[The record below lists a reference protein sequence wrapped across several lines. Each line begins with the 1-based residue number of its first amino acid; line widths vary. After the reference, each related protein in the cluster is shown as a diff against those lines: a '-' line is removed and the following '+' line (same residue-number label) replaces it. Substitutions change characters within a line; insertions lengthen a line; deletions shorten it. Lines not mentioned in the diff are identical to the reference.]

1 MSFRRMVPF
10 LLLNILVSAAVVLG
24 ILYWWDSRDQ
34 PVETE
39 NMVLV
44 TVTPTSVPP
53 TIAVQQPD
61 QSQEVA
67 QVTEAEAEAEEE
79 DALPIHVVQSGE
91 TLGTISQRYDVT
103 VDDIMAAN
111 GLENANFLSVGQQLI
126 MPIGGLP
133 EPTAVPTETPLPDTV
148 PTPIPTAAPPEQ
160 GEAIVEIS
168 EVVGVGEL
176 TEEAI
181 QIINSG
187 TRQVGLVDWTISDES
202 GFVYTFDQVTLFGE
216 GAGIL
221 IHTEAGTDGPT
232 DLYWGLE
239 LPILVSGK
247 VLSLTDADGN
257 VVSTYTV
264 P

>member
-1 MSFRRMVPF
+1 MVPF

-24 ILYWWDSRDQ
+24 ILYWWDGRDQ
-34 PVETE
+34 PAEVE
-39 NMVLV
+39 NMVWV
-44 TVTPTSVPP
+44 TVTPTAV
-53 TIAVQQPD
+53 IAPLPNDQPA
-61 QSQEVA
+61 QTQGQPQEA
-67 QVTEAEAEAEEE
+67 ETAPAEAEG
-79 DALPIHVVQSGE
+79 PTIHVVQSGE

-103 VDDIMAAN
+103 VEDIMIAN
-111 GLENANFLSVGQQLI
+111 QLDNANFLSVGQELI
-126 MPIGGLP
+126 IPIGGLP
-133 EPTAVPTETPLPDTV
+133 EATAVPTETPLPDTV

-168 EVVGVGEL
+168 NVVGVGEL

-202 GFVYTFDQVTLFGE
+202 GFVYTFKQVTLFGE

-247 VLSLTDADGN
+247 TFTLTDADGN
-257 VVSTYTV
+257 VVSTYTI

>member
-1 MSFRRMVPF
+1 MSFRRMAPF

-24 ILYWWDSRDQ
+24 ILYWWDKRDR
-34 PVETE
+34 PVEAE

-44 TVTPTSVPP
+44 TVTPTAVPP
-53 TIAVQQPD
+53 AIATPQP
-61 QSQEVA
+61 A
-67 QVTEAEAEAEEE
+67 QPQDPTPETEAAPPEEE
-79 DALPIHVVQSGE
+79 GPTIHVVQAGE
-91 TLGTISQRYDVT
+91 NLGSISQRYDVT
-103 VDDIMAAN
+103 IEDIMAAS
-111 GLENANFLSVGQQLI
+111 GLDNPNFLSVGQELI
-126 MPIGGLP
+126 IPIGGLP
-133 EPTAVPTETPLPDTV
+133 TPTPIPTETPLPDEP
-148 PTPIPTAAPPEQ
+148 PTPIPTLEAPSQ
-160 GEAIVEIS
+160 GEAIVAIS
-168 EVVGVGEL
+168 GVVGVGEL
-176 TEEAI
+176 TDEAV

-187 TRQVGLVDWTISDES
+187 DRQTGLLNWTLSDTS
-202 GFVYTFDQVTLFGE
+202 GFTYTFGQVTLFGE

-247 VLSLTDADGN
+247 VLTLADADGS

>member
-1 MSFRRMVPF
+1 
-10 LLLNILVSAAVVLG
+10 
-24 ILYWWDSRDQ
+24 
-34 PVETE
+34 
-39 NMVLV
+39 
-44 TVTPTSVPP
+44 
-53 TIAVQQPD
+53 
-61 QSQEVA
+61 
-67 QVTEAEAEAEEE
+67 
-79 DALPIHVVQSGE
+79 
-91 TLGTISQRYDVT
+91 
-103 VDDIMAAN
+103 
-111 GLENANFLSVGQQLI
+111 
-126 MPIGGLP
+126 
-133 EPTAVPTETPLPDTV
+133 
-148 PTPIPTAAPPEQ
+148 
-160 GEAIVEIS
+160 
-168 EVVGVGEL
+168 VGEL

-257 VVSTYTV
+257 VVSTFTV

>member
-1 MSFRRMVPF
+1 
-10 LLLNILVSAAVVLG
+10 
-24 ILYWWDSRDQ
+24 
-34 PVETE
+34 
-39 NMVLV
+39 MVLV
-44 TVTPTSVPP
+44 TVTPTGVPP
-53 TIAVQQPD
+53 TLPASQPVQA
-61 QSQEVA
+61 EETGEEIEETA
-67 QVTEAEAEAEEE
+67 VTE
-79 DALPIHVVQSGE
+79 DGPTIHVVASGE

-103 VDDIMAAN
+103 VDDIMVAN
-111 GLENANFLSVGQQLI
+111 ALSNANFLSVGQELI
-126 MPIGGLP
+126 IPIGGLP
-133 EPTAVPTETPLPDTV
+133 EATAVPTETPAPDTI

-168 EVVGVGEL
+168 GVVGVGEL

-187 TRQVGLVDWTISDES
+187 SRQIGLVNWTISDES
-202 GFVYTFDQVTLFGE
+202 GFVYTFKQVTLFGE

-239 LPILVSGK
+239 LPILASGK
-247 VLSLTDADGN
+247 TFSLADADGN
-257 VVSTYTV
+257 VVSTFTV

>member
-10 LLLNILVSAAVVLG
+10 LLLNILVSAAVVLV
-24 ILYWWDSRDQ
+24 ILYWWDGRDQ
-34 PVETE
+34 PVETDT
-39 NMVLV
+39 MVLV
-44 TVTPTSVPP
+44 TVTPTGVPP
-53 TIAVQQPD
+53 TLPASQPVQSEEAGQDVAETAV
-61 QSQEVA
+61 
-67 QVTEAEAEAEEE
+67 EE
-79 DALPIHVVQSGE
+79 DGPTIHVVASGE

-103 VDDIMAAN
+103 VEDIMVAN
-111 GLENANFLSVGQQLI
+111 QLDNANFLSVGQELI
-126 MPIGGLP
+126 IPIGGLA
-133 EPTAVPTETPLPDTV
+133 EATAVPTETPAPNTI
-148 PTPIPTAAPPEQ
+148 PTPIPTAAAPEQ
-160 GEAIVEIS
+160 GEANVEIS
-168 EVVGVGEL
+168 GVVGVGEL

-202 GFVYTFDQVTLFGE
+202 GFVYKFKQVTLFGE

-221 IHTEAGTDGPT
+221 VHTEAGKDDST

-247 VLSLTDADGN
+247 TLTLTDAEGN
-257 VVSTYTV
+257 VVSTFTV

>member
-10 LLLNILVSAAVVLG
+10 LLLNILVSATVVLG
-24 ILYWWDSRDQ
+24 ILYWWDGRDQ
-34 PVETE
+34 PVETDT
-39 NMVLV
+39 MVLV
-44 TVTPTSVPP
+44 TVTPTGVPP
-53 TIAVQQPD
+53 TIAVEQPG
-61 QSQEVA
+61 QSQEAVA
-67 QVTEAEAEAEEE
+67 EVETAVEEG
-79 DALPIHVVQSGE
+79 PTIHVVQSGDSL
-91 TLGTISQRYDVT
+91 TALSQRYDVSIQ
-103 VDDIMAAN
+103 DIADAN
-111 GLENANFLSVGQQLI
+111 GMNINDFLSVGQELI
-126 MPIGGLP
+126 IPIGGLA
-133 EPTAVPTETPLPDTV
+133 EATAVPTEPPAPDTI

-202 GFVYTFDQVTLFGE
+202 GFVYTFKQVTLFGE

-221 IHTEAGTDGPT
+221 VHTEAGKDDST

-247 VLSLTDADGN
+247 TFTLTDADGN

>member
-1 MSFRRMVPF
+1 MSFRRMAPF

-24 ILYWWDSRDQ
+24 ILYWWDGRDR
-34 PVETE
+34 PVETD

-44 TVTPTSVPP
+44 TVTTTAVPP
-53 TIAVQQPD
+53 TIAVDRPIVPD
-61 QSQEVA
+61 EPVSE
-67 QVTEAEAEAEEE
+67 EAPAEEE
-79 DALPIHVVQSGE
+79 GPTIHVVQSGE

-103 VDDIMAAN
+103 VEDIMAAN
-111 GLENANFLSVGQQLI
+111 GLDNPNFLSVGQELI

-133 EPTAVPTETPLPDTV
+133 TPTPIPTETPLPDVV
-148 PTPIPTAAPPEQ
+148 PTPIPTEAPPSQ

-168 EVVGVGEL
+168 EVIGVGEL
-176 TEEAI
+176 TAEAI

-187 TRQVGLVDWTISDES
+187 TRQIGLLNWTISDES
-202 GFVYTFDQVTLFGE
+202 GFVYTFEQVTLFGE

-221 IHTEAGTDGPT
+221 IHTETGTDGPT

-247 VLSLTDADGN
+247 TLSLTDADGN

>member
-10 LLLNILVSAAVVLG
+10 LLLNILVSAAMVLG
-24 ILYWWDSRDQ
+24 ILYWWEGRDQ

-44 TVTPTSVPP
+44 TVTPTGVPP
-53 TIAVQQPD
+53 TIAVDQPA

-67 QVTEAEAEAEEE
+67 QETEAEMSEE
-79 DALPIHVVQSGE
+79 DASPIHVVQSGE
-91 TLGTISQRYDVT
+91 TLGSISARYDVT
-103 VDDIMAAN
+103 VEDIMVAN
-111 GLENANFLSVGQQLI
+111 QLENANFLSVGQQLEI
-126 MPIGGLP
+126 PIGGLP
-133 EPTAVPTETPLPDTV
+133 EPTAVPTETPLPDV
-148 PTPIPTAAPPEQ
+148 PPTPIPTAAPPEQ
-160 GEAIVEIS
+160 GEAIVEIT

-187 TRQVGLVDWTISDES
+187 NRQIGLVDWTISDES
-202 GFVYTFDQVTLFGE
+202 GFVYTFGQVTLFGD

-221 IHTEAGTDGPT
+221 VHTEAGTDGPT

-247 VLSLTDADGN
+247 ILSLTDAEGN

>member
-24 ILYWWDSRDQ
+24 ILYWWDGRDQ

-39 NMVLV
+39 TMVLV
-44 TVTPTSVPP
+44 TVTPTGVPP
-53 TIAVQQPD
+53 TIAVEQPG
-61 QSQEVA
+61 QSQEAVE
-67 QVTEAEAEAEEE
+67 EAETAVEEG
-79 DALPIHVVQSGE
+79 PTIHVVASGE
-91 TLGTISQRYDVT
+91 TLGTICQRYDVT
-103 VDDIMAAN
+103 VEDIMAAN
-111 GLENANFLSVGQQLI
+111 GLDNANFLSVGQELI
-126 MPIGGLP
+126 IPIGGLA
-133 EPTAVPTETPLPDTV
+133 EATAVPTETPAPDSI
-148 PTPIPTAAPPEQ
+148 PTPIPTPGPPEQ
-160 GEAIVEIS
+160 GAIIVAIS
-168 EVVGVGEL
+168 NGVGVGEL

-257 VVSTYTV
+257 VVSTFTV

>member
-1 MSFRRMVPF
+1 MVPF

-24 ILYWWDSRDQ
+24 ILYWWDGRDQ

-39 NMVLV
+39 TMVLV
-44 TVTPTSVPP
+44 TVTPTAVIAIDTTAQPAQPQDAAPEAEEAVP
-53 TIAVQQPD
+53 
-61 QSQEVA
+61 
-67 QVTEAEAEAEEE
+67 AEAEG
-79 DALPIHVVQSGE
+79 PTVHVVQSGE
-91 TLGTISQRYDVT
+91 TLGTISQRYNVT
-103 VDDIMAAN
+103 VEDIMSAN
-111 GLENANFLSVGQQLI
+111 QLDNANFLSVGQELI
-126 MPIGGLP
+126 IPIGGLA
-133 EPTAVPTETPLPDTV
+133 EATAVPTETPLPDTV
-148 PTPIPTAAPPEQ
+148 PTPIPTAASPEQ
-160 GEAIVEIS
+160 GEAVVEIS
-168 EVVGVGEL
+168 NVVGVGEL

-187 TRQVGLVDWTISDES
+187 NRQVGLVNWTISDES
-202 GFVYTFDQVTLFGE
+202 GFVYTFKQVTLFGE

-257 VVSTYTV
+257 VVSTFTV

>member
-1 MSFRRMVPF
+1 MSLRRMVPF
-10 LLLNILVSAAVVLG
+10 LLLNILISAAVVLG
-24 ILYWWDSRDQ
+24 ILYWWDNRDQ

-44 TVTPTSVPP
+44 TVTPTGLPP
-53 TIAVQQPD
+53 TIAVEQPA
-61 QSQEVA
+61 QSEESAQE
-67 QVTEAEAEAEEE
+67 TEEEAAEE
-79 DALPIHVVQSGE
+79 DALPVHVVQSGE
-91 TLGTISQRYDVT
+91 TLGTISQRYNVT
-103 VDDIMAAN
+103 IDDIMAAN
-111 GLENANFLSVGQQLI
+111 GLDNPNFLSVGQQLVI
-126 MPIGGLP
+126 PVGGLP
-133 EPTAVPTETPLPDTV
+133 EPTAVPTETPPPDV
-148 PTPIPTAAPPEQ
+148 PPTPIPTAAPPEQ

-168 EVVGVGEL
+168 GVVGEGEL
-176 TEEAI
+176 TEEGI

-187 TRQVGLVDWTISDES
+187 TRQIGLVDWTISDES
-202 GFVYTFDQVTLFGE
+202 GFVYTFGQVTLFGE

-221 IHTEAGTDGPT
+221 VHTEAGTNGPT

-247 VLSLTDADGN
+247 TLSLKDADGN

>member
-1 MSFRRMVPF
+1 MAPF

-24 ILYWWDSRDQ
+24 ILYWWDKREQ
-34 PVETE
+34 PVETA

-44 TVTPTSVPP
+44 TVTPTAVPQA
-53 TIAVQQPD
+53 IATQPPAQAQATVQ
-61 QSQEVA
+61 
-67 QVTEAEAEAEEE
+67 EAEAAPAVEESG
-79 DALPIHVVQSGE
+79 PTIHVVKAGE
-91 TLGTISQRYDVT
+91 NLGSISQQYNVT
-103 VDDIMAAN
+103 IEEIMAAS
-111 GLENANFLSVGQQLI
+111 GLDNPNFLSVGQELVI
-126 MPIGGLP
+126 PIGGLP
-133 EPTAVPTETPLPDTV
+133 TPTPIPTETPLPDEP
-148 PTPIPTAAPPEQ
+148 PTPIPTLAAPTQ
-160 GEAIVEIS
+160 GKAIVAIS
-168 EVVGVGEL
+168 DVVGVGEL
-176 TEEAI
+176 TEEAV

-187 TRQVGLVDWTISDES
+187 DRQIGLLGWTLSDTS
-202 GFVYTFDQVTLFGE
+202 GFTYTFGQVTLFGE

-247 VLSLTDADGN
+247 VLTLTDADGN

>member
-1 MSFRRMVPF
+1 MVPF

-24 ILYWWDSRDQ
+24 ILYWWDGRDQ

-44 TVTPTSVPP
+44 TVTPTGVPP
-53 TIAVQQPD
+53 TIPAEQPVQAQDPAQETEETAV
-61 QSQEVA
+61 
-67 QVTEAEAEAEEE
+67 EE
-79 DALPIHVVQSGE
+79 DGPTIHVVASGE

-111 GLENANFLSVGQQLI
+111 GLDNANFLSVGQELI

-232 DLYWGLE
+232 ELYWGLE

-247 VLSLTDADGN
+247 ILSLTDADGN